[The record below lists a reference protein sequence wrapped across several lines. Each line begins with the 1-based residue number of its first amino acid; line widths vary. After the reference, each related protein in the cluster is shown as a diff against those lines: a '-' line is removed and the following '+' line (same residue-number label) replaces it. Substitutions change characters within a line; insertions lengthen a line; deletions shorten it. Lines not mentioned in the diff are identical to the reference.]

1 MNTLTVLSF
10 VLLQAGGGITG
21 DVNTFLSDYAVPII
35 AMVFVV
41 GIGWGVAHNY
51 DKIIDKD
58 NQGTRKEG
66 LMNLV
71 WIAGYV
77 IVGLTVITILVSQ
90 VISKLNLSIS

>member
-1 MNTLTVLSF
+1 MNTLTVLGF
-10 VLLQAGGGITG
+10 LLLQAGGIKS
-21 DVNTFLSDYAVPII
+21 DVNSFLSDYAVPII

-41 GIGWGVAHNY
+41 SIGWGVAHNY

-66 LMNLV
+66 LINLA

-77 IVGLTVITILVSQ
+77 IVGLTVITILVNL
-90 VISKLNLSIS
+90 VGSKLSLSI

>member
-1 MNTLTVLSF
+1 MNTLTQLGF
-10 VLLQAGGGITG
+10 VLLQVGGIKS
-21 DVNTFLSDYAVPII
+21 DVNSFLSDYAVPII

-41 GIGWGVAHNY
+41 SIGWGVAHNY

-66 LMNLV
+66 LINLA

-77 IVGLTVITILVSQ
+77 IVGLTVITILVNL
-90 VISKLNLSIS
+90 VGSKLSLSV

>member
-1 MNTLTVLSF
+1 MNALTVFGF
-10 VLLQAGGGITG
+10 VLLQAGGIKS
-21 DVNTFLSDYAVPII
+21 DVNSFLSDYAVPII

-41 GIGWGVAHNY
+41 SIGWGVAHNY

-66 LMNLV
+66 LINLA

-77 IVGLTVITILVSQ
+77 IVGLTVITILVNL
-90 VISKLNLSIS
+90 VGSKLSLSI

>member
-1 MNTLTVLSF
+1 MNALTVFGF
-10 VLLQAGGGITG
+10 VLLQAGEGITS
-21 DVNTFLSDYAVPII
+21 DVNDFLSNYAVPII

-66 LMNLV
+66 LINLA

-77 IVGLTVITILVSQ
+77 IIGLTVITILVSQ
-90 VISKLNLSIS
+90 VVSRLNLSIS

>member
-1 MNTLTVLSF
+1 MNALTVLSF
-10 VLLQAGGGITG
+10 VLLQAGGIKG
-21 DVNTFLSDYAVPII
+21 DVNSFLSDYAVPII

-41 GIGWGVAHNY
+41 SIGWGVAHNY

-66 LMNLV
+66 LINLA

-77 IVGLTVITILVSQ
+77 IVGLTVITILVNL
-90 VISKLNLSIS
+90 VGSKLSLSI

>member
-1 MNTLTVLSF
+1 MNTLTVLNF
-10 VLLQAGGGITG
+10 VLLQVTGGIKS
-21 DVNTFLSDYAVPII
+21 DVNSFLSDYAVPII

-41 GIGWGVAHNY
+41 SIGWGVAHNY

-66 LMNLV
+66 LINLA

-77 IVGLTVITILVSQ
+77 IVGLTVITILVNL
-90 VISKLNLSIS
+90 VGSKLSLSIS

>member
-1 MNTLTVLSF
+1 MSALTLLGF
-10 VLLQAGGGITG
+10 VLLQAGGGIKS
-21 DVNTFLSDYAVPII
+21 DVNSFLSDYAVPII

-66 LMNLV
+66 LINLA

-77 IVGLTVITILVSQ
+77 IVGLTVITILVNLVGSRL
-90 VISKLNLSIS
+90 SLSIG